1 VNVTYVYQLSNNG
14 CTGSAYNVVVTVNPS
29 PVART
34 RNITATLDANGAVTI
49 TPQQVDNGSVGYC
62 GSLQYSIDKSSF
74 TCANI
79 GANTVTLAVTD
90 AAGNRS
96 TGTAT
101 VTVADLTGPVIS
113 GASASPNVITNATS
127 KMVNVVINYA
137 ASDNCGSVTTTL
149 SVRSNEAQSGLFKRD
164 RSPDWTILSNN
175 MVQLRAELD
184 PAGSGRIYTITIT
197 STDARGNR
205 SIREVQ
211 VSVPTSA
218 LSNLIAGNKDLM
230 EELIGTE
237 EQPLRVTVL
246 PNPSSSYFTVMPTS
260 GSKQPMTMRILDAGG
275 RMIETK
281 TGVQANGSL
290 QIGHLYR
297 PGTYVIE
304 TIQGKQRVFSRII
317 KTAP

>member
-1 VNVTYVYQLSNNG
+1 
-14 CTGSAYNVVVTVNPS
+14 
-29 PVART
+29 
-34 RNITATLDANGAVTI
+34 
-49 TPQQVDNGSVGYC
+49 
-62 GSLQYSIDKSSF
+62 
-74 TCANI
+74 
-79 GANTVTLAVTD
+79 
-90 AAGNRS
+90 
-96 TGTAT
+96 
-101 VTVADLTGPVIS
+101 
-113 GASASPNVITNATS
+113 
-127 KMVNVVINYA
+127 MVNVVVNYT
-137 ASDNCGSVTTTL
+137 ASDNCGAVTTTL
-149 SVRSNEAQSGLFKRD
+149 SVRSNEAESGLFKRD

-184 PAGSGRIYTITIT
+184 PAGSGRVYTITIT
-197 STDARGNR
+197 ATDSRGNR

-211 VSVPTSA
+211 VSVPTTA
-218 LSNLIAGNKDLM
+218 LSNLVAGNKVLM

-281 TGVQANGSL
+281 TGVQANGNL